1 MTAPDSS
8 SLSPQTFENL
18 DIHSQTSLA
27 ETALR
32 LAKKA
37 GAGYADIR
45 IGRNQ
50 DESAYAREDKL
61 QHFNSTFSAGF
72 GVRVLLEGSWG
83 FAGSRSVSEA
93 EVVRATAEAIANAKA
108 ARLLQTRPIELEDTP
123 AYRDAWTMPV
133 AADPFTVPV
142 EEKAAKLLGINAAA
156 LKAGA
161 DYCSSQLWIVREE
174 KLFASSRGSH
184 IHQSRVRIWPEF
196 TVTAIDKQT
205 GRFATRDSLYPAR
218 AAGWEYVAAYDG
230 EAEAALAATQAREK
244 LAAKSVEPGQYDVV
258 IDPANLFLTIHESV
272 GHSTELDRALGWE
285 ADFAGTSFVVP
296 EMLDGLPAHDGDG
309 RPLAGRRPRDDRL

>member
-83 FAGSRSVSEA
+83 FAGSRIVSEA
-93 EVVRATAEAIANAKA
+93 EVVRATAEAIENAKA

-123 AYRDAWTMPV
+123 AYRDAWTMC
-133 AADPFTVPV
+133 
-142 EEKAAKLLGINAAA
+142 KGITHP
-156 LKAGA
+156 
-161 DYCSSQLWIVREE
+161 Y
-174 KLFASSRGSH
+174 
-184 IHQSRVRIWPEF
+184 
-196 TVTAIDKQT
+196 
-205 GRFATRDSLYPAR
+205 
-218 AAGWEYVAAYDG
+218 
-230 EAEAALAATQAREK
+230 
-244 LAAKSVEPGQYDVV
+244 
-258 IDPANLFLTIHESV
+258 
-272 GHSTELDRALGWE
+272 LDRSEPYSEIFSCKTASLNPY
-285 ADFAGTSFVVP
+285 FS
-296 EMLDGLPAHDGDG
+296 
-309 RPLAGRRPRDDRL
+309 